1 MDRRV
6 AIRIF
11 DKNLNFIGEVDNFT
25 SLFYIR
31 RWNKYGEF
39 EFHVSKFNNELLRR
53 GNFIIVDNDPNR
65 SGIIE
70 HIEISEEQGQ
80 DIKIKGYGLLYILSH
95 RITIPPLGQA
105 EHLFNSKRIEEII
118 YELVEK
124 NAIDTESLVNIG
136 NKSIDSRKIP
146 YLCIEKEKHNGE
158 IINFKTRYKNLLD
171 ELNDLSNL
179 SGFGLTVDLNYSGNG
194 NSLIFRVLRGKDLT
208 VENIDNNQ
216 PQIFSVDYDNV
227 RSQSYICSN
236 IGYKNCAYVAGK
248 GNGIDR
254 ILQIVNG
261 ESLGID
267 RREIIVDAK
276 DIEGKAELIK
286 KGQIELK
293 EASQISTYECVV
305 DSTGYRKNWD
315 LGDVVTT
322 VNKRYGIKINSV
334 VTEIKEIYESDG
346 VKVEPTF
353 GTIIQTTKDKIEKVS
368 RVNLVEGVTGRDG
381 KDGPVGPQGPA
392 GESGITPTIG
402 ANGNWFLENM
412 DTGKPSRGIQG
423 LQGIQ
428 GPKGDKGDIGPKG
441 EKGDTGPMGPR
452 GAQGPQGIQGPPGSS
467 RSYRV
472 FYEYFVSYEGQKI
485 FEWSDYYTYPL
496 GINALSVYVNGARV
510 TDRIYIERTE
520 KSIEFKVGLSEG
532 DKIFIEAFQM
542 IADLRGPQGP
552 VGESGITPT
561 IGTNGNWF
569 IGSTDTGKPSRGV
582 QGVQGIQGLRG
593 EKGEIGPQGP
603 QGIQGLRG
611 ATGPQGPAGKDGTQI
626 ITQPSQPSGHLQGRV
641 WIHLI

>member
-216 PQIFSVDYDNV
+216 PQIFSVDYDN
-227 RSQSYICSN
+227 
-236 IGYKNCAYVAGK
+236 
-248 GNGIDR
+248 
-254 ILQIVNG
+254 
-261 ESLGID
+261 
-267 RREIIVDAK
+267 
-276 DIEGKAELIK
+276 
-286 KGQIELK
+286 
-293 EASQISTYECVV
+293 
-305 DSTGYRKNWD
+305 
-315 LGDVVTT
+315 
-322 VNKRYGIKINSV
+322 
-334 VTEIKEIYESDG
+334 
-346 VKVEPTF
+346 
-353 GTIIQTTKDKIEKVS
+353 
-368 RVNLVEGVTGRDG
+368 
-381 KDGPVGPQGPA
+381 
-392 GESGITPTIG
+392 
-402 ANGNWFLENM
+402 
-412 DTGKPSRGIQG
+412 
-423 LQGIQ
+423 
-428 GPKGDKGDIGPKG
+428 
-441 EKGDTGPMGPR
+441 
-452 GAQGPQGIQGPPGSS
+452 
-467 RSYRV
+467 
-472 FYEYFVSYEGQKI
+472 
-485 FEWSDYYTYPL
+485 
-496 GINALSVYVNGARV
+496 
-510 TDRIYIERTE
+510 
-520 KSIEFKVGLSEG
+520 
-532 DKIFIEAFQM
+532 
-542 IADLRGPQGP
+542 
-552 VGESGITPT
+552 
-561 IGTNGNWF
+561 
-569 IGSTDTGKPSRGV
+569 
-582 QGVQGIQGLRG
+582 
-593 EKGEIGPQGP
+593 
-603 QGIQGLRG
+603 
-611 ATGPQGPAGKDGTQI
+611 
-626 ITQPSQPSGHLQGRV
+626 
-641 WIHLI
+641 

>member
-381 KDGPVGPQGPA
+381 KDGPVGPQGPQGPA

-472 FYEYFVSYEGQKI
+472 FYEYFVAYEGQKI

-532 DKIFIEAFQM
+532 DKVFIEAFQM
-542 IADLRGPQGP
+542 IADLR
-552 VGESGITPT
+552 
-561 IGTNGNWF
+561 
-569 IGSTDTGKPSRGV
+569 
-582 QGVQGIQGLRG
+582 
-593 EKGEIGPQGP
+593 GPQGP

-626 ITQPSQPSGHLQGRV
+626 ITQPSQPSDHLQGRV

>member
-381 KDGPVGPQGPA
+381 KDGPVGPQGP
-392 GESGITPTIG
+392 
-402 ANGNWFLENM
+402 
-412 DTGKPSRGIQG
+412 
-423 LQGIQ
+423 
-428 GPKGDKGDIGPKG
+428 
-441 EKGDTGPMGPR
+441 
-452 GAQGPQGIQGPPGSS
+452 QGIQGPPGSS